1 MKSKSVLV
9 LSILLFLG
17 IIFSVTGCQDFL
29 IQRATNTTIKI
40 NLDLSKLVKTSR
52 NQSIQEIPEY
62 LLKIAVY
69 DSELYQPNSDVEKLP
84 LITQSEKKVDINGL
98 VQISLEVPIDS
109 KVIFIAKL
117 YELIDENTESKLP
130 FYAGKSDVI
139 TVKPK
144 DNKVHLVLS
153 KINAD
158 IDVDIEINSQS
169 NYKVEH
175 YQQNIEDEGYSLV
188 EGDTENKTGTIGT
201 ETEAVAKLYDGFNV
215 NPFEQKTILSN
226 GLTSV
231 KIYYT
236 RNVYTVTF
244 NANGGIL
251 SENNFQKVKY
261 GGKSTEP
268 TEPTKEG
275 YSFAY
280 WYTSKDNGITEDI
293 SYNFLTPVT
302 SDVTL
307 HAKWTA
313 GSDIVYKVEHYQQ
326 NIEDEGYSLVEGDTE
341 NKTGTIGTETEAV
354 AKLYEG
360 FSVNPF
366 EQKTILSNGLTSV
379 KIYYTRN
386 VYSVTLNANGGIL
399 SENSSQKV
407 KYGGKST
414 EPTEPTK
421 EGYEFDAWYTSFD
434 AGVTLDTKFDFSV
447 PITSDVTLY
456 AKWKLAERFVFV
468 KGTSINGAITAD
480 GYTTSEIFKE
490 GAIVSI
496 PNFYISDHEVTQAE
510 YKAIMGT
517 WPDESVIN
525 VEQVGIGD
533 NFPAHHVSW
542 FDTLVYCNKR
552 SIKEGLTPC
561 YTISGSTNPDDW
573 DDVPDSEDDDNFDS
587 WRDAICNFQANG
599 YRLPTEAEW
608 EYAARGGNEL
618 KGFQYQYSGS
628 NSIDMVGWC
637 SENSGGTSHE
647 VKTKQP
653 NELDLYDMSG
663 NLWEWCWE
671 LRENLETHRINR
683 GGNWYDPE
691 SNCFVSFQNDYYV
704 YERHHNIGFRVVRTA
719 TEVIE
724 NLAHTHKFATDWTSD
739 ATHHWHAATCEHTTE
754 VSDKAEHTY
763 TNGVCICGMRE
774 MALIPAG
781 TFWMGSTAGNDS
793 DKPVHEVTITK
804 PFYMGKYEVTQ
815 AEYEKYCSYT
825 GSLSPSSSF
834 GDGGNYPAYY
844 VSWYDALVYCNKRSM
859 AEGLTP
865 CYSISGNTDPS
876 KWGTVPTS
884 TDSTWDAVVCDWD
897 ANGYRLPTE
906 AEWEYAARAGDNTV
920 NSLTYSGT
928 SDVNK
933 LGEYAWYDSNSNNV
947 ATHEVG
953 TKLQNAYGLYDMSG
967 NVREWCWNWFTDS
980 YDTEKEGGSNPTGTS
995 DGSSRVCRGGGWS
1008 NFSDLCAVSCRY
1020 DESYF
1025 RSNALGFRVV
1035 RASSN

>member
-52 NQSIQEIPEY
+52 IQSIQEIPEY

-201 ETEAVAKLYDGFNV
+201 ETEAVAKLYEGFKI

-226 GLTSV
+226 GSTTV

-360 FSVNPF
+360 FKINPF
-366 EQKTILSNGLTSV
+366 EQKTILSNGSTTV

-386 VYSVTLNANGGIL
+386 VYTVTFNANGGIL
-399 SENSSQKV
+399 SENNFQKV

-468 KGTSINGAITAD
+468 QGASINGAITAD

-552 SIKEGLTPC
+552 SIAEKLTPC
-561 YTISGSTNPDDW
+561 YTIDGSTDPDDW
-573 DDVPDSEDDDNFDS
+573 GKVPDSKNDYNFDS

-599 YRLPTEAEW
+599 YRLPTSAEW

-618 KGFQYQYSGS
+618 KGFQYQYAGS
-628 NSIDMVGWC
+628 NSIDMVAWC
-637 SENSGGTSHE
+637 SENSGEKSHE

-663 NLWEWCWE
+663 NLHEWCW
-671 LRENLETHRINR
+671 NR
-683 GGNWYDPE
+683 DTTKVYLCGGNYTNA
-691 SNCFVSFQNDYYV
+691 SNNCTVDFNALDNVVSRVKDF
-704 YERHHNIGFRVVRTA
+704 GFRVVCTA
-719 TEVIE
+719 TEQSQGDVYSQGISLNGKIYDKTSE
-724 NLAHTHKFATDWTSD
+724 VVVVPSDMVAQIAMTDDSSWNTYYDGLYETDTLGYKGVFLNGRNVKLSPFAISQ
-739 ATHHWHAATCEHTTE
+739 
-754 VSDKAEHTY
+754 
-763 TNGVCICGMRE
+763 
-774 MALIPAG
+774 
-781 TFWMGSTAGNDS
+781 F
-793 DKPVHEVTITK
+793 
-804 PFYMGKYEVTQ
+804 EVTQ
-815 AEYEKYCSYT
+815 ELYVSVMET
-825 GSLSPSSSF
+825 NPSSWQDTPTV
-834 GDGGNYPAYY
+834 GEVQLLRPVGE
-844 VSWYDALVYCNKRSM
+844 VTWYDAVNFCNELTKITMGEEYCV
-859 AEGLTP
+859 
-865 CYSISGNTDPS
+865 YSITNQQYNDAGKIISATVTLDLS
-876 KWGTVPTS
+876 KK
-884 TDSTWDAVVCDWD
+884 
-897 ANGYRLPTE
+897 GYRLPTE
-906 AEWEYAARAGDNTV
+906 AEWEFAARGGNPSKTEWKYAYAGAQSSKSTENFTSEPYNDDNV
-920 NSLTYSGT
+920 
-928 SDVNK
+928 
-933 LGEYAWYDSNSNNV
+933 EEFAWYVSNSE
-947 ATHEVG
+947 TTYIHEVG
-953 TKLQNAYGLYDMSG
+953 LKKPNSLMLYDMSG
-967 NVREWCWNWFTDS
+967 NDYEWCYDLFNSNPEISDS
-980 YDTEKEGGSNPTGTS
+980 LYMNNGFVLNPTGSST
-995 DGSSRVCRGGGWS
+995 GSYHVRRGGCW
-1008 NFSDLCAVSCRY
+1008 FSGSRKVAVSFRH
-1020 DESYF
+1020 ESGDN
-1025 RSNALGFRVV
+1025 SGFRLV
-1035 RASSN
+1035 RTITE

>member
-201 ETEAVAKLYDGFNV
+201 ETEAVAKLYEGFSV

-226 GLTSV
+226 GLTTV

-366 EQKTILSNGLTSV
+366 EQKTILSNGLTTV

-386 VYSVTLNANGGIL
+386 VYTVTFNANGGIL

-414 EPTEPTK
+414 EPTEPIK
-421 EGYEFDAWYTSFD
+421 EGYEFDTWYTSFD

-447 PITSDVTLY
+447 PITNDVTLY

-496 PNFYISDHEVTQAE
+496 PNFYISDHEVTQLE
-510 YKAIMGT
+510 YKSIMGI

-552 SIKEGLTPC
+552 SIAEKLTPC
-561 YTISGSTNPDDW
+561 YTINESTNPDAW
-573 DDVPDSEDDDNFDS
+573 GEVPDSENDYNFDS

-628 NSIDMVGWC
+628 NSIDMVAWC

-663 NLWEWCWE
+663 NLHEWCW
-671 LRENLETHRINR
+671 NR
-683 GGNWYDPE
+683 DTTKVYLCGGNYTNA
-691 SNCFVSFQNDYYV
+691 SNNCTVDFNALDNVVSRVKDF
-704 YERHHNIGFRVVRTA
+704 GFRLVRTA
-719 TEVIE
+719 TEQSKGDIYSQGISL
-724 NLAHTHKFATDWTSD
+724 NGKIYDKTS
-739 ATHHWHAATCEHTTE
+739 EI
-754 VSDKAEHTY
+754 V
-763 TNGVCICGMRE
+763 VV
-774 MALIPAG
+774 PAG
-781 TFWMGSTAGNDS
+781 TVAQIAMTDDS
-793 DKPVHEVTITK
+793 SWSSYLEDDVNELFKGVFLRDRKVQLS
-804 PFYMGKYEVTQ
+804 PFAMSQFEVTQ
-815 AEYEKYCSYT
+815 ELYNAVIGSNPSYFKDSPASGEQQVLRPVEKVT
-825 GSLSPSSSF
+825 
-834 GDGGNYPAYY
+834 
-844 VSWYDALVYCNKRSM
+844 WYDAVNFCNELTKQTMGEEHCVY
-859 AEGLTP
+859 T
-865 CYSISGNTDPS
+865 ISNIEKNETNS
-876 KWGTVPTS
+876 YIIN
-884 TDSTWDAVVCDWD
+884 
-897 ANGYRLPTE
+897 ANVTQNLLKKGYRLPTDT
-906 AEWEYAARAGDNTV
+906 EWEFAARGGDPSSEV
-920 NSLTYSGT
+920 WKYAYPGT
-928 SDVNK
+928 QTLNDISNFREASSDTG
-933 LGEYAWYDSNSNNV
+933 LDYYAWYQSN
-947 ATHEVG
+947 AEGITHEVG
-953 TKLQNAYGLYDMSG
+953 KKRPNTLGLYDMSG
-967 NVREWCWNWFTDS
+967 NVYERC
-980 YDTEKEGGSNPTGTS
+980 YDWQGLIE
-995 DGSSRVCRGGGWS
+995 DG
-1008 NFSDLCAVSCRY
+1008 Y
-1020 DESYF
+1020 DEFVIDPVGPLNGDARILRGAANGNIPSSTSVSD
-1025 RSNALGFRVV
+1025 RHAGPPNSPGENPDVGFRLV
-1035 RASSN
+1035 RTITE